1 VTGESPIPE
10 AGPAVAPAPP
20 TRNEEG
26 RRRVRRVFA
35 FLRAFAVRRA
45 PDVRTLAEVSRK
57 VRLRELPE
65 HPAIKVGSVTL
76 RGSGRTSAAAAAE
89 EEDDARGAEPLLRVR
104 RPTFTRPPPP
114 PAVIAEWLLRGWD
127 KPDGK
132 VAVWNLRHRRRA
144 GKLTA
149 ERFAEDAA
157 RPRALAA
164 WSRVWNQW
172 AEAERPAREAMAV
185 FETLY
190 ALHSD
195 IGREGE
201 RIELVL
207 GDGRLQWRI
216 DEGTTIDH
224 PVLLQRVDLVFDPSV
239 PEFRVVDSDRPP
251 ELHAN
256 LLLAG
261 GSLSG
266 QKLNE
271 LQQEL
276 EAGGYHPLAGQET
289 TAFLRRLVSLLGPT
303 GALRKDPDDSGAHG
317 GPTIVRDA
325 VLLARDR
332 AAGFSAA
339 FDRVLEDMDAG
350 GELPPSLTRLVGIEP
365 APGAPGAD
373 EPATPDL
380 LLSKPANHE
389 QIEIVRA
396 LERHHAVLVQGPPG
410 TGKSHTIANLVGHLV
425 AHGKRVLVTSYT
437 TKALRVLREQVVE
450 ELRPLCVSVLDNDIE
465 GRAQMEQAVRGIV
478 HRLSTS
484 TEERLG
490 AELEL
495 LERERARLI
504 EEVERLGHELRTV
517 RQDEYRP
524 IELDGEDVA
533 PAEAARQVEAQ
544 ADRLG
549 WLPGPLPPAA
559 PVPLDETELG
569 ALYASNDEV
578 SSDDER
584 ELERRLPERAD
595 LLGAVELEGLVE
607 MVESSRRSESARYW
621 RKAPEPGDVEPLE
634 AVQRAAAQLLQAV
647 AALTPWQRQ
656 LVSAGR
662 THGADEDVWRQ
673 LGEQVKQAAAIWQ
686 DARPL
691 LLEHAPTLSGNL
703 PRAEVAEV
711 LAQIGTRLGEGGG
724 LGGLSLLFRS
734 KWRGVLES
742 CRVGGQPPTV
752 RAHFAALA
760 ALTDVERTRAELA
773 GRWARQAEP
782 AGLPPFATLPDPP
795 EPTLL
800 DYVEQFERLL
810 ALWSQRWG
818 QIEAQLGA
826 LGFHWE
832 SFRADEIARAS
843 PSAPFE
849 SDLAIL
855 AGPLKTVLAQR
866 LVAVG
871 RLDALRRLKAA
882 AERLGQWDLAI
893 CRILARAINDLDVH
907 AYGREVARLE
917 ELWHKAAVLQRRRE
931 LLRKLSAS
939 APEWAGAVER
949 RRGMHGALVPPRDLA
964 AAWRWRQMQQEL
976 ERRAETDDRT
986 LARKLEEHLE
996 HLREVT
1002 VKLVDRRA
1010 WLAQLR
1016 RTGLQARQA
1025 LIGWAD
1031 TQRKIGKGTGKRAP
1045 ALQMRARELLT
1056 RAREAVPVWIMPL
1069 SRVAESFDPR
1079 HGKFDVVIVDEASQC
1094 DLGGLLALYLGR
1106 GAVIVGDHEQVS
1118 PSAIGETVEDTQA
1131 LISQFLGGIPN
1142 SHLYDGQTSVYD
1154 LARQSFGGTIGLREH
1169 FRCVPDI
1176 IEFSNQL
1183 SYNGEIRPLRD
1194 PGSARRPHTVEYPV
1208 PSGLIPERN
1217 GKVNDAEARVVAAL
1231 VASAMSLPEYE
1242 GKTFGAISL
1251 LGDEQAARIQ
1261 ALIQQLVPL
1270 ADLERRRFVAGN
1282 PAQFQGDE
1290 RDVVFLSMVD
1300 VSEGEGQPLPLQE
1313 RLSFKQRYNVAA
1325 SRARD
1330 QLWLVHSLD
1339 PQRDL
1344 QMTDLR
1350 RRLIEH
1356 VRNPEGT
1363 PRGESERRRVQSPFE
1378 QEVTEQLRAEGFR
1391 VEPQVEVGG
1400 YRLDL
1405 VVSGKRQQAAI
1416 ECDGDRLYSPEKI
1429 ALDMAR
1435 QVVLERVGWRFVHVR
1450 ATRFFRD
1457 REGAMRA
1464 VINELERLGMERL
1477 SADEPPADA
1486 AAAGE
1491 NLRNKVIR
1499 RAWQLMREHEWLA
1512 PTAGPPP
1519 VPVDALAAETGPLGA
1534 EVDMAIPEEIIVDD
1548 TTEPNFVIL
1557 EQEDG

>member
-1 VTGESPIPE
+1 
-10 AGPAVAPAPP
+10 
-20 TRNEEG
+20 
-26 RRRVRRVFA
+26 VFA
-35 FLRAFAVRRA
+35 FLRAFAERRT
-45 PDVRTLAEVSRK
+45 PDVRTLGEVSRK
-57 VRLRELPE
+57 LRLRELPD
-65 HPAIKVGSVTL
+65 HPAIKIGTVTL
-76 RGSGRTSAAAAAE
+76 RATGTGTRASAAAAADE
-89 EEDDARGAEPLLRVR
+89 EEEARGAEPLLRVR
-104 RPTFTRPPPP
+104 RPTFTKP
-114 PAVIAEWLLRGWD
+114 PAPPTVIAEWVLKGWE

-132 VAVWNLRHRRRA
+132 VAVWNLRHRRGR
-144 GKLTA
+144 GGRLTA

-157 RPRALAA
+157 RPRALGA
-164 WSRVWNQW
+164 WSRAWNGW
-172 AEAERPAREAMAV
+172 AEAERPAREAMRV
-185 FETLY
+185 FEMLY
-190 ALHSD
+190 ALHGD

-207 GDGRLQWRI
+207 GDGRLQWRT
-216 DEGTTIDH
+216 DEGVIDH

-251 ELHAN
+251 ELHAT

-261 GSLSG
+261 GTLSG
-266 QKLNE
+266 DKLNE
-271 LQQEL
+271 LQLEL
-276 EAGGYHPLAGQET
+276 EAGGYHPLAGPET
-289 TAFLRRLVSLLGPT
+289 SAFLRRLVSLLGPK
-303 GALRKDPDDSGAHG
+303 GILRKDPDDSGVHD
-317 GPTIVRDA
+317 GPAIVRDA

-339 FDRVLEDMDAG
+339 FDRVLEDIDDG
-350 GELPPSLTRLVGIEP
+350 GELPAALTRLVGIEP
-365 APGAPGAD
+365 PAGDGDAAD
-373 EPATPDL
+373 PDL
-380 LLSKPANHE
+380 LLSKPANAE
-389 QIEIVRA
+389 QVEIVRA

-437 TKALRVLREQVVE
+437 TKALRVLREHVVE
-450 ELRPLCVSVLDNDIE
+450 ELRPLCVSVLDNDLE

-495 LERERARLI
+495 LALERKRLV
-504 EEVERLGHELRTV
+504 EETLRLQHELRTV
-517 RQDEYRP
+517 REDEYRA
-524 IELDGEDVA
+524 IELADEEVM

-549 WLPGPLPPAA
+549 WLPGPVPPGE
-559 PVPLDETELG
+559 PVPLSEAELVE
-569 ALYASNDEV
+569 LYASNDEV
-578 SSDDER
+578 SADDER

-607 MVESSRRSESARYW
+607 MVESSRRTETGRYW
-621 RKAPEPGDVEPLE
+621 RKAPEPVDVEPLE
-634 AVQRAAAQLLQAV
+634 TVQRAADQLLSAV

-662 THGADEDVWRQ
+662 TRGADEEVWRQ
-673 LGEQVKQAAAIWQ
+673 LGEQVKQAAGIWQ

-691 LLEHAPTLSGNL
+691 LLEHAPTIPANL
-703 PRAEVAEV
+703 PREELAEV

-724 LGGLSLLFRS
+724 LGSLSLLFRS
-734 KWRGVLES
+734 KWRVVLES
-742 CRVGGQPPTV
+742 CKVGGQPPTT
-752 RAHFAALA
+752 REHFAALA
-760 ALTDVERTRAELA
+760 ALTDVHRTRAELA
-773 GRWARQAEP
+773 SRWARLSEP
-782 AGLPPFATLPDPP
+782 AGLPAFTTLPDPP

-800 DYVEQFERLL
+800 DYVEQFQRLL
-810 ALWSQRWG
+810 NLWPQRWG
-818 QIEAQLGA
+818 QIESQLEA
-826 LGFHWE
+826 LSFHWE
-832 SFRADEIARAS
+832 SFRADEIAKAT

-855 AGPLKTVLAQR
+855 AGPLKKVLSQR
-866 LVAVG
+866 LVGVG

-882 AERLGQWDLAI
+882 AERLGQWDMAV
-893 CRILARAINDLDVH
+893 CRSLARAINDLDVH
-907 AYGREVARLE
+907 AYGRELARLE

-931 LLRKLSAS
+931 LLRKLAPG
-939 APEWAGAVER
+939 APEWAGAIER
-949 RRGMHGALVPPRDLA
+949 HRGIHGAVVPPRDVA
-964 AAWRWRQMQQEL
+964 AAWRWRQLYQEL

-986 LARKLEEHLE
+986 LAHKLEGHLE
-996 HLREVT
+996 QLREVT

-1016 RTGLQARQA
+1016 RTGLEARQA

-1045 ALQMRARELLT
+1045 NLQMRARELLT

-1094 DLGGLLALYLGR
+1094 DLSGLLALYLGR

-1131 LISQFLGGIPN
+1131 LISQFLAGIPN
-1142 SHLYDGQTSVYD
+1142 NHLYDGQTSVYD

-1176 IEFSNQL
+1176 IGFSNQL

-1194 PGSARRPHTVEYPV
+1194 PNTARKPHTVEYPV
-1208 PSGLIPERN
+1208 PPGLAPRRN
-1217 GKVNDAEARVVAAL
+1217 GKVNDAEARAVSAL
-1231 VASAMSLPEYE
+1231 VAAAMSLPEYE

-1261 ALIQQLVPL
+1261 QLIQELVPL

-1300 VSEGEGQPLPLQE
+1300 VPEETTLPLQE

-1330 QLWLVHSLD
+1330 QLWLVHSLE

-1356 VRNPEGT
+1356 VRDPEGMRPAET
-1363 PRGESERRRVQSPFE
+1363 DRRRVQSPFE
-1378 QEVTEQLRAEGFR
+1378 QEVTERLRAEGFR
-1391 VEPQVEVGG
+1391 TEPHVQVGG

-1405 VVSGKRQQAAI
+1405 VVSDGRHQVAI
-1416 ECDGDRLYSPEKI
+1416 ECDGDRLHSPGKI
-1429 ALDMAR
+1429 AEDMAR
-1435 QVVLERVGWRFVHVR
+1435 QGVLERVGWRFVHLR
-1450 ATRFFRD
+1450 STRFFRD
-1457 REGAMRA
+1457 REGTMR
-1464 VINELERLGMERL
+1464 VVFNELQRLGMER
-1477 SADEPPADA
+1477 PPADEAPGA
-1486 AAAGE
+1486 AAPSGE
-1491 NLRNKVIR
+1491 NLRNKVVR
-1499 RAWQLMREHEWLA
+1499 KAWQLMREHDWLT

-1519 VPVDALAAETGPLGA
+1519 VPTDAAPTDSEEATNDL
-1534 EVDMAIPEEIIVDD
+1534 AIPEELILDD

-1557 EQEDG
+1557 EQQDDTR